1 MKNREQQILSELK
14 VLAESLKSQ
23 LDRVEALMH
32 ELENVVEP
40 QVSDTELIDIDIDI
54 LDGTDVS
61 MTISEEQPASES
73 REMIM
78 EETVKMF
85 EEPMREVSVPVE
97 EAPAASEVKEKKALI
112 DVMEKT
118 QAWRTDMPGTAVKDL
133 MSAISLNDRVL
144 FINKLF
150 GESHMAFQQARARIN
165 AMQTLDEAVDYI
177 CDEFPHWDMDS
188 PIVYR
193 FMMAVRRKV
202 R

>member
-150 GESHMAFQQARARIN
+150 GESHMAFQQARTRIN
-165 AMQTLDEAVDYI
+165 AMQTLDEAVAYI